1 MTEGCDC
8 QTAPGTTE
16 SDSTLEGA
24 AAESW
29 PGIVRA
35 RKLPRVSW
43 LAAEARLIEA
53 ITLASVMLV
62 GVAFILPIWLLL
74 GPPAHQAAPVNRF
87 LEACQVGVERGIL
100 GAPGYLAAI
109 VLFAWGAFGV
119 VRLVLV
125 CVRTTFQFTRSARAH
140 VSAGQQAEL
149 LVERRA
155 VRFSL
160 LPNREPMAFTAGILR
175 PRIYLSSGIFRS
187 LSLAEQ
193 NAVIVHEATHA
204 RRRDPMRCLAVEVV
218 FRALAL
224 PASHRWSARY
234 RALQEV
240 TADVSAISASG
251 DSRPLL
257 RALTKVVPVSPPG
270 ACCLTEVELSGI
282 VALRAATLGVRRS
295 EALGALAG
303 FIGLLVLVAVAI
315 IGLTDWQSFF
325 FCPLTGGNL

>member
-1 MTEGCDC
+1 MTEDC
-8 QTAPGTTE
+8 GWGAAADTE

-29 PGIVRA
+29 SGIVRA

-74 GPPAHQAAPVNRF
+74 GPPADQAAPVDRF
-87 LEACQVGVERGIL
+87 LEACQVGVERGLL

-109 VLFAWGAFGV
+109 LLFAWGVFGG

-140 VSAGQQAEL
+140 VIAGQQAEL
-149 LVERRA
+149 LVEQRA

-160 LPNREPMAFTAGILR
+160 LPNREPIAFTAGFLR
-175 PRIYLSSGIFRS
+175 PQIYLSSGIFHS
-187 LSLAEQ
+187 LSLPEQ

-204 RRRDPMRCLAVEVV
+204 RRRDPLRCLAVAVV

-224 PASHRWSARY
+224 PAAHRWSARY
-234 RALQEV
+234 RALREV

-251 DSRPLL
+251 DARPLL

-270 ACCLTEVELSGI
+270 ACCMTEVEMGGI

-295 EALGALAG
+295 EALGTLAG
-303 FIGLLVLVAVAI
+303 FIGLLVLVAIAMV
-315 IGLTDWQSFF
+315 GLTDWQTFL
-325 FCPLTGGNL
+325 FCPLTGNS